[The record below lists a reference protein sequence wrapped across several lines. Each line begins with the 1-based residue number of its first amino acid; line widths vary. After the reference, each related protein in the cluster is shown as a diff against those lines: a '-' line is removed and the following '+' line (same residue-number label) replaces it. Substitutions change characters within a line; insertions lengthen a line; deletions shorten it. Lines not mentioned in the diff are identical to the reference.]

1 MKVFI
6 QSIVAQLLLNP
17 YIFWRGY
24 QALPPKKS
32 CRIPFILFFVLE
44 LSLYFLGFI
53 FRNELPDNV
62 IITIQ
67 YICNTW
73 YIASI
78 YITLCLFA
86 LELIRFSQRIKPWF
100 PKWIK
105 GYWLQTKLTLFFLI
119 VFGVTGLMIHA
130 YHTVMNPIV
139 KNVYITLPKAAGDRD
154 SLTIVMMSDLHIG
167 EVIGKD
173 LVQKYVALSN
183 AQHPD
188 MVVLAGDIMDYESRF
203 AENAHI
209 EDDLKQLKAPLG
221 VYIVYGNHEYRA
233 NRHAKYRWLQKTGG
247 TLLIDSVVQPD
258 STFYLIGRDDFI
270 HKKRKPLHSLM
281 EGVDTGKPIIV
292 LDHQPWSFAEMNM
305 NEVDLGLHG
314 HTHNGQLWPYPLLM
328 NLVYECPYGYYK
340 KGPTQ
345 FYVSSGIGIAG
356 PPYRVGTV
364 SELVVLHIRF
374 KAPKQ
379 TGEGGKSTMPIQG
392 S

>member
-44 LSLYFLGFI
+44 LSLYFFGFI
-53 FRNELPDNV
+53 FSDELPDNV

-78 YITLCLFA
+78 YITLSLLV
-86 LELIRFSQRIKPWF
+86 LELIRLSQRIKPWF
-100 PKWIK
+100 PKWIE
-105 GYWLQTKLTLFFLI
+105 GHWQQTKVTLFFLI

-209 EDDLKQLKAPLG
+209 EDDLK
-221 VYIVYGNHEYRA
+221 
-233 NRHAKYRWLQKTGG
+233 
-247 TLLIDSVVQPD
+247 
-258 STFYLIGRDDFI
+258 
-270 HKKRKPLHSLM
+270 
-281 EGVDTGKPIIV
+281 
-292 LDHQPWSFAEMNM
+292 
-305 NEVDLGLHG
+305 
-314 HTHNGQLWPYPLLM
+314 
-328 NLVYECPYGYYK
+328 
-340 KGPTQ
+340 
-345 FYVSSGIGIAG
+345 
-356 PPYRVGTV
+356 
-364 SELVVLHIRF
+364 
-374 KAPKQ
+374 
-379 TGEGGKSTMPIQG
+379 
-392 S
+392 